1 MCVHVTFT
9 GPNKFEVGSVDPN
22 LIPVIWNFGHRFSGI
37 RSDAISLRADLPS
50 PWDVLSWFQ
59 IEVGMP
65 VRVIRIVNIVGLF
78 QTLIEYLDRFPVI
91 FRKKSMAV
99 GLCLDLFRKYI
110 GTDRSD
116 QSW

>member
-1 MCVHVTFT
+1 MLMCLHVTFT
-9 GPNKFEVGSVDPN
+9 APNKFEVGSLDPN

-50 PWDVLSWFQ
+50 PWDVLLWFQ
-59 IEVGMP
+59 IEVGMS

-91 FRKKSMAV
+91 FRKN
-99 GLCLDLFRKYI
+99 
-110 GTDRSD
+110 
-116 QSW
+116 QWQ